1 MKNTIKKKLHFV
13 LCRAD
18 IWLVRE
24 HDDCMM
30 FVEDIVVLHFV
41 RFLATNAYGHTLQ
54 SQIEYDQHQMNPLRQ
69 TRVLTE
75 MIFILPS
82 TH

>member
-1 MKNTIKKKLHFV
+1 
-13 LCRAD
+13 
-18 IWLVRE
+18 
-24 HDDCMM
+24 MM
-30 FVEDIVVLHFV
+30 FVEDVVVLHFV
-41 RFLATNAYGHTLQ
+41 RFLASNAYGHTLQ